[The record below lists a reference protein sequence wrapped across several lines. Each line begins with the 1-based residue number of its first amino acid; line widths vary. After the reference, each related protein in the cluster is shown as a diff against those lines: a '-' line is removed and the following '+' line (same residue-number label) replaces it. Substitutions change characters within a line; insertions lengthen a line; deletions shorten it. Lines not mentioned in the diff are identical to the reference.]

1 MNFTKTSPEEA
12 GWYLFRTGEGAG
24 KVVVE
29 VANRNGQFYVHGMR
43 VVEAHGEWCRIYFQE
58 DMDDAFNAGGAGA
71 SHPQPIPE

>member
-58 DMDDAFNAGGAGA
+58 DMDAEYERALADANG
-71 SHPQPIPE
+71 